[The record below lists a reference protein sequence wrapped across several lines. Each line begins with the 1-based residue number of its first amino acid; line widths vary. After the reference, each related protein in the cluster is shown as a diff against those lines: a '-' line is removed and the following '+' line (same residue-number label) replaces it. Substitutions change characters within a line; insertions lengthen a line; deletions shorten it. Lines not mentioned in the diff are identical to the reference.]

1 MYEITKNKSITTKI
15 AYGIIG
21 LILLS
26 ALLKILF
33 KEPELTLDQELQEIS
48 NMTNKHTPIQID
60 SLTTLN
66 NTQALYGNKL
76 QYNIS
81 INADKANV
89 DTTILVTTSKERV
102 INMLKT
108 DPKGSYFFTNKIDI
122 IYRYTDKTGK
132 YICQIIITPKDLS
145 SQ

>member
-1 MYEITKNKSITTKI
+1 MYEITNKKSITTKI

-21 LILLS
+21 LILLT

-48 NMTNKHTPIQID
+48 NMTNKRTPIQID
-60 SLTTLN
+60 SVTTLV
-66 NTQALYGNKL
+66 NTQAIYGNKL

-81 INADKANV
+81 IKADKANI
-89 DTTILVTTSKERV
+89 DTTILVATSKERV

-108 DPKGSYFFTNKIDI
+108 DPKGSYFLTNKIDI
-122 IYRYTDKTGK
+122 IYKYTDQSGK